1 MARKRGRRGS
11 KRVQRGLKRRV
22 KGRRTKRKR
31 TKRRRRRG
39 RQVLKP
45 KLIHAMNKLKNM
57 GASRRVQEVAA
68 APDRLI
74 RDMSTALQKV
84 RKRKV
89 TLPKGLAKQVKK
101 HAKALRSLSNP
112 RLSIKKKRNLI
123 KQKGGGILGTIARLI
138 PVVGPL
144 LGNILDSS

>member
-11 KRVQRGLKRRV
+11 KRVQRGLKRRL
-22 KGRRTKRKR
+22 KRRTNKKRHQ
-31 TKRRRRRG
+31 RRRRKG
-39 RQVLKP
+39 RKTFKP

-57 GASRRVQEVAA
+57 GASRRVEEVAA

-101 HAKALRSLSNP
+101 HAKVLRSLSNP
-112 RLSIKKKRNLI
+112 RMSIKKKRILI

-138 PVVGPL
+138 PVVSPL
-144 LGNILDSS
+144 LGPVLDSA

>member
-11 KRVQRGLKRRV
+11 KRVQRGLKRRL
-22 KGRRTKRKR
+22 KRRTNKKRHQ
-31 TKRRRRRG
+31 RRRRKG
-39 RQVLKP
+39 RKTFKP

-57 GASRRVQEVAA
+57 GASRRVEEVAA

-101 HAKALRSLSNP
+101 HAKVLRSLSNP
-112 RLSIKKKRNLI
+112 RMSIKKKRILI

-144 LGNILDSS
+144 LGTVLDSA